1 MISYLS
7 LFVCACLLLET
18 EIYLENG
25 TLVCVVQSKSVLLNL
40 LLRFDHHPCTEEMPE
55 SEYESLSD
63 QFRYVLRKTL
73 AEIPRHILANDCIP
87 QKKKKKK

>member
-1 MISYLS
+1 M
-7 LFVCACLLLET
+7 C
-18 EIYLENG
+18 

-87 QKKKKKK
+87 QKKKKKKKMKEYVSFKVVLSHVGIKR